1 MRRSDKGKTRPQAYK
16 NRQAT
21 PVPPW
26 HPRNGG
32 KASAAATPKQSPPV
46 LPLADTPTISSK
58 SPPPPPVAPG
68 SQDPRLAH
76 SLVATRS
83 SAPLAGSAGTSGTS
97 AVAGPSQTRDP
108 VDRFDIATP
117 PTGPSPAGSAATRPE
132 TAAPSGLQTE
142 AESSV
147 YCPCDVRDSQ
157 RSPMPVAGT
166 WYPFSPISV
175 ANKTVTAQQHGTVE
189 PKATPPSA
197 ADATSP
203 VPASAAGATPPESS
217 NGVLKCDE
225 DYLGV
230 LKCDEEGLGVLKCDS
245 DLGVFKCDEEHLG
258 VFMQPMY

>member
-1 MRRSDKGKTRPQAYK
+1 
-16 NRQAT
+16 
-21 PVPPW
+21 
-26 HPRNGG
+26 
-32 KASAAATPKQSPPV
+32 
-46 LPLADTPTISSK
+46 
-58 SPPPPPVAPG
+58 
-68 SQDPRLAH
+68 LAH
-76 SLVATRS
+76 SLVAARS

-97 AVAGPSQTRDP
+97 AEAVPLQARGPIED
-108 VDRFDIATP
+108 FDIATP
-117 PTGPSPAGSAATRPE
+117 PTGPSPAGSAATQPS
-132 TAAPSGLQTE
+132 TAAPSGFQSE

-157 RSPMPVAGT
+157 RGPVPVTAWHYT
-166 WYPFSPISV
+166 PPRSV
-175 ANKTVTAQQHGTVE
+175 ANKKGTAQQHHTVE